1 MVVLC
6 SGIIVFNKLLASFL
20 YAKDFYVAWK
30 YVPWLTIAIVFGAM
44 SGYIGGIFAAV
55 KDSKIFAK
63 STVCGAITN
72 VILNLILTPIMGP
85 LGAAIATAVSYF
97 EVWIF
102 RYLQSRRYIR
112 IRVNIFRDLITYFLL
127 FCQSIILLIEME
139 NSYLYVLEIGIFI
152 LIVLLYFKDILL
164 LLNKGSNSIKMKKRG
179 SEL

>member
-1 MVVLC
+1 MVLLC

-20 YAKDFYVAWK
+20 YAEDFYVAWK

-44 SGYIGGIFAAV
+44 SGYFEGLFVAAN
-55 KDSKIFAK
+55 DSRIFAK
-63 STVCGAITN
+63 STVYGAITN
-72 VILNLILTPIMGP
+72 VILNLILTPIMGA

-127 FCQSIILLIEME
+127 VCQSIILLIEME
-139 NSYLYVLEIGIFI
+139 NSYLYVLEFGIFI

-164 LLNKGSNSIKMKKRG
+164 LLNKGRNSIKMKKGG